1 IAQDGELIS
10 ATNAI
15 TLQDLDVSEVGD
27 GGFKDQFGMSL
38 PMALALLRDHERK
51 ISLDV
56 PIERKGDETDLGL
69 GRLTVDALRTALV
82 GALTSPLKLVFAA
95 VPGGDDDAAQPL
107 IACEPTRDSFPEAS
121 HTQIEQLAA
130 LLRARPSLAVS
141 MRGQVGPEDGKAKR
155 ADSSHLDALAQSRT
169 TKLGELLT
177 QQYGVAPDQV
187 RVDPR
192 VPVGAPGVSIEL
204 IAR

>member
-1 IAQDGELIS
+1 
-10 ATNAI
+10 
-15 TLQDLDVSEVGD
+15 
-27 GGFKDQFGMSL
+27 
-38 PMALALLRDHERK
+38 
-51 ISLDV
+51 
-56 PIERKGDETDLGL
+56 DETDLGL

-107 IACEPTRDSFPEAS
+107 IACEPTRDSFPQAS

-187 RVDPR
+187 RVDPQ